1 MNSAAENKI
10 SDVFVL
16 IPSYN
21 HAPFIQDCIR
31 SVIEQ
36 KLSPA
41 KLLVIDDGSRDAS
54 PTIIERMLKEC
65 SFDAELIVREN
76 RGLCATLNQGF
87 SMCKSKY
94 FAYIGSDDIWLP
106 DFLSERVRLLD
117 QRENAVLAYGH
128 ALFID
133 DNGDA
138 IDSTDEH
145 SENWANYPD
154 GDASEM
160 LLNGIAPVSS
170 TVTYRSS
177 ALEKVSWN
185 EASRLEDYEM
195 YLNLMRLGEFAFD
208 PQVLSAWRHHGYNTS
223 GDKML
228 MLKEVIEAQNRH
240 FPKFGIAAEEL
251 TERQVKLKFHYARDF
266 LRLGDKRTAWTL
278 GMANRK
284 GANFFEFLKFL
295 VRMGIPMPI
304 VEMKRRARKQ
314 RLSKIAAEQRT
325 N

>member
-1 MNSAAENKI
+1 MGAASENRI

-31 SVIEQ
+31 SVIGQ
-36 KLSPA
+36 KQPPR

-54 PTIIERMLKEC
+54 PAIIERELKDC
-65 SFDAELIVREN
+65 PFDSELIVREN
-76 RGLCATLNQGF
+76 RGLCSTLNQGF
-87 SMCKSKY
+87 SMCGSKY

-117 QRENAVLAYGH
+117 RRENAVLAYGH

-133 DNGDA
+133 GDGA
-138 IDSTDEH
+138 VVDSTDEH
-145 SENWANYPD
+145 AENWANYPD

-170 TVTYRSS
+170 TVMYRSS
-177 ALEKVSWN
+177 ALENVTWN

-195 YLNLMRLGEFAFD
+195 YLNLMRQGEFAFD

-240 FPKFGIAAEEL
+240 FPKFGVSEEDL
-251 TERQVKLKFHYARDF
+251 AGRQVELKFHYARDF
-266 LRLGDKRTAWTL
+266 LRLGDKRTAWDL
-278 GMANRK
+278 GIANRK
-284 GANFFEFLKFL
+284 GASPVEFIKFVL
-295 VRMGIPMPI
+295 RMGIPMPV
-304 VEMKRRARKQ
+304 VELKRRARKR
-314 RLSKIAAEQRT
+314 RLSKTSAELRT

>member
-1 MNSAAENKI
+1 MNSISEDKI

-16 IPSYN
+16 IPSYE
-21 HAPFIQDCIR
+21 HAPFIKDCIR
-31 SVIEQ
+31 SVIGQ
-36 KLSPA
+36 KLAPA

-54 PTIIERMLKEC
+54 PQIIEETLKDC
-65 SFDAELIVREN
+65 PFDSELIVREN

-87 SMCKSKY
+87 AMCGSRY

-106 DFLSERVRLLD
+106 EFLSERVRLLD
-117 QRENAVLAYGH
+117 RREKAVLAYGH

-133 DNGDA
+133 GDGAA

-170 TVTYRSS
+170 TVMYRSS
-177 ALEKVSWN
+177 ALDKVSWN

-195 YLNLMRLGEFAFD
+195 YLTLMRLGEFAFD

-228 MLKEVIEAQNRH
+228 MLNEVIDAQNRH
-240 FPKFGIAAEEL
+240 FPRFGVSEKDLA
-251 TERQVKLKFHYARDF
+251 ERQVKLKFHYARDL
-266 LRLGDKRTAWTL
+266 LRLGDKRTAWDL

-284 GANFFEFLKFL
+284 GANSFEFLKFL
-295 VRMGIPMPI
+295 VRMGIPMP
-304 VEMKRRARKQ
+304 VVDLKRRARKR
-314 RLSKIAAEQRT
+314 RLSKLSAEQRT